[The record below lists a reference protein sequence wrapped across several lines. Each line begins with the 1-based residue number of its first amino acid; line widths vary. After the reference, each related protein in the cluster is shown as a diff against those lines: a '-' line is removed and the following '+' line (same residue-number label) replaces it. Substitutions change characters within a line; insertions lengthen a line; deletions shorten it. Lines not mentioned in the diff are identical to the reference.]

1 METKNFEQFL
11 NEDYHKMLSE
21 DEEQAVTPE
30 IAPSE
35 EAPVTDAPAEEMPSE
50 EQPSSDVTATEQP
63 IAMLPQTTPSG
74 SKALFLYG
82 AVDALGQESALFQA
96 MNQIGSTLD
105 CCEAE
110 YIKLYQLNIQPVSD
124 ASAPEPADGMSFI
137 YDKMGDAAVVVVI
150 SPVMDGDV
158 SSLTQTVMKRIS
170 SHYKNMELKNKV
182 FASLLV
188 GDQNSQQLVKADL
201 ANQANNLGF
210 IVGAGTTIFDVS
222 QIQALVQSVKEI
234 KAATDSIRTAAPVS
248 TAVGGVLNFD
258 QFSAGATNAATDLAQ
273 GAVAPETDG
282 SYDTVADTTDEA
294 PVEDETTDEAPAEG
308 EEAPLEDEATDE
320 APAEGEEGGADE
332 VSDETAEEEELSKRQ
347 HKLPGHLLKAI
358 LKSKHLTPEEEGLTD
373 EDLDEDEEIEE
384 VSSSEI
390 PTNESTNMKKIHH
403 ISRFSEMKTTKAKN
417 PFEADIDAKKM
428 SSTSVKTGNVKTEV
442 APNQKVGKNNSQV
455 SKEIKPDVDNS
466 KMPAGTVAP
475 TKGAK
480 VLGKGENGE
489 VAEVKNIV
497 KKKGIENFSDFTKV
511 TK

>member
-21 DEEQAVTPE
+21 DEEQVSPE
-30 IAPSE
+30 IAPTE
-35 EAPVTDAPAEEMPSE
+35 EAPATSEIPAGNELPAE
-50 EQPSSDVTATEQP
+50 VTATEQP
-63 IAMLPQTTPSG
+63 AMLPQSTSSG

-150 SPVMDGDV
+150 SPVLDGDV

-170 SHYKNMELKNKV
+170 SHYKNMELKNKI

-222 QIQALVQSVKEI
+222 QIQALVASIKEI
-234 KAATDSIRTAAPVS
+234 KAATDGIRTAAPVS

-258 QFSAGATNAATDLAQ
+258 QFAANTNNATTDLAQ
-273 GAVAPETDG
+273 SQAAPTTDA
-282 SYDTVADTTDEA
+282 SYDTVEDTAE
-294 PVEDETTDEAPAEG
+294 EPAEG
-308 EEAPLEDEATDE
+308 QEAPEIEA
-320 APAEGEEGGADE
+320 EEGGEEVEEPADE
-332 VSDETAEEEELSKRQ
+332 EGGEETESDEATAEEEELSKKQ

-358 LKSKHLTPEEEGLTD
+358 LKSKNLKAEDEGLSD
-373 EDLDEDEEIEE
+373 EDLEEEEEIEE
-384 VSSSEI
+384 VSSDEI
-390 PTNESTNMKKIHH
+390 PTNENTNMKVHH
-403 ISRFSEMKTTKAKN
+403 IARFSEMKSTKAKN
-417 PFEADIDAKKM
+417 QFEADVDAKKM
-428 SSTSVKTGNVKTEV
+428 SSTTIKTGNVKKET
-442 APNQKVGKNNSQV
+442 APNQKVGKNNSSV
-455 SKEIKPDVDNS
+455 SKEIKPAVDNS
-466 KMPAGTVAP
+466 KMPAGTIAP

-480 VLGKGENGE
+480 VLGKGENAE
-489 VAEVKNIV
+489 VTEVKNIV
-497 KKKGIENFSDFTKV
+497 KKKSVENFSDFTKV